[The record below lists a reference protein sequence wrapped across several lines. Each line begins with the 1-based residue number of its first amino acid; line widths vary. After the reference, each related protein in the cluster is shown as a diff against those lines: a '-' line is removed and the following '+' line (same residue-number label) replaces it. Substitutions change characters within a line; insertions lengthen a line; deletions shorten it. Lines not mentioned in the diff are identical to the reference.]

1 MIEIAQLKEDNKRL
15 MDMLRG
21 TKEFKEFTGF
31 VDDSGGEVRHLEG
44 PAKRSTTELPSN
56 AQQQQ

>member
-1 MIEIAQLKEDNKRL
+1 
-15 MDMLRG
+15 MDMLRN

-44 PAKRSTTELPSN
+44 PAKRSTADMPSN
-56 AQQQQ
+56 AQQ